1 MLYSEGAGVLGG
13 IVKRLLSLFRRD
25 EVGSNAIEY
34 GLVLA
39 FVAVALIFGMS
50 KLSTPLMNIIKGW
63 GPQAQT
69 SKPVAPTKPSF
80 GFQNL
85 TPIEVKN
92 LYDKYE
98 GQDKMAG
105 IGVTEWSNVYETV
118 TGTLPNK
125 TDVLKTFD
133 ATDGTIAAGGN
144 NDGILNYSEFKAAT
158 LHNSY

>member
-1 MLYSEGAGVLGG
+1 M
-13 IVKRLLSLFRRD
+13 KRLLGVFRRD
-25 EVGSNAIEY
+25 EGGSNAIEY

-39 FVAVALIFGMS
+39 LVAVAVIVGVS
-50 KLSTPLMNIIKGW
+50 KVDTPLLGIIKSW
-63 GPQAQT
+63 GPAPTTNQVT
-69 SKPVAPTKPSF
+69 PPTKPSF

-85 TPIEVKN
+85 TPTEVKN

-98 GQDKMAG
+98 AQDNMKG
-105 IGVTEWSNVYETV
+105 IGVTEWSSVYQSV

-125 TDVLKTFD
+125 SDVLKTFD
-133 ATDGTIAAGGN
+133 ATDGTISAGGN